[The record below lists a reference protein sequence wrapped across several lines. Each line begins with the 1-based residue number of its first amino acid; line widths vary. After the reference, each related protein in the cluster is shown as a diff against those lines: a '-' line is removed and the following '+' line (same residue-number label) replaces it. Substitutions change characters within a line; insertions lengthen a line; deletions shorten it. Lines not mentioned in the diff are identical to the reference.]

1 MFPYPSGNIHMGH
14 VRNYVIGD
22 ICARYHK
29 LKGDEVIHPM
39 GWDAFGLPAEN
50 AAIQFK
56 THPKDWTLTNIK
68 NMKDQLLKL
77 SLDLDWDKELATCNE
92 DYYRYQQE
100 LFVDLYNAGLAYKKD
115 AIVNWDP
122 VDQTVLANE
131 QVIDGKGW
139 RTGAIVEKKKLSQW
153 FFKITDYAEELLNDL
168 DKLTLWPEKVKT
180 MQRNWIGKSTGAE
193 IKFKLTAKDK
203 YLNIFT
209 TRPDTIYGATFIA
222 VSINHQIVSEILDN
236 DSIVKIRKSFEDADG
251 DKEKIGV
258 NLNMGCKHP
267 ILDKEIPVYV
277 ANFVLDNYGEG
288 AIFGCPAHDERD
300 YEFAKKYNLPI
311 IKVID
316 CLDTELPYAGDGK
329 VINSPILEGLRKEEA
344 IDKIIKYF
352 SESGIGHQK
361 INYKIRDWGVSRQRY
376 WGCPIPVIYYEDGS
390 YRVLE
395 KSELPVYLPYDI
407 NLEDKGNA
415 LLNKKSWREVIC
427 PKTNKKAY
435 RETDTLD
442 TFVDSS
448 WYYIRFLNSK
458 LNKPF
463 DPLQADEFLPVDKY
477 IGGIEHAILHL
488 LYSRFFMK
496 ALRDIYSLKI
506 DEPFKQLFTQG
517 MITHKTFK
525 TLDNEWVMP
534 KDVVTKDGKLLKNK
548 TGEKVQEGPSE
559 KMSKSKKNV
568 VEPDEI
574 LENYG
579 IDATRVFMISDSPP
593 DRELEW
599 TDEGIQSSKN
609 LVNRIRRYFSNKKG
623 SVNLEIEKEVEKFI
637 DNVEKNILN
646 FSLNKCVANIY
657 TLFNYL
663 EKKNV
668 YLNNNQLS
676 KKILICLFPIVPELS
691 KSLNET
697 LFQSNNFEKW
707 PIVDKDLLIEN
718 KIKLPVQIHGKLITT
733 IDTTKGYSEKEI
745 LKSIYQLD
753 KIKNKMQ
760 NKKVTKV
767 INVQDKI
774 INIIIN

>member
-1 MFPYPSGNIHMGH
+1 M
-14 VRNYVIGD
+14 
-22 ICARYHK
+22 
-29 LKGDEVIHPM
+29 
-39 GWDAFGLPAEN
+39 
-50 AAIQFK
+50 
-56 THPKDWTLTNIK
+56 
-68 NMKDQLLKL
+68 
-77 SLDLDWDKELATCNE
+77 
-92 DYYRYQQE
+92 
-100 LFVDLYNAGLAYKKD
+100 
-115 AIVNWDP
+115 
-122 VDQTVLANE
+122 
-131 QVIDGKGW
+131 
-139 RTGAIVEKKKLSQW
+139 
-153 FFKITDYAEELLNDL
+153 
-168 DKLTLWPEKVKT
+168 
-180 MQRNWIGKSTGAE
+180 
-193 IKFKLTAKDK
+193 
-203 YLNIFT
+203 
-209 TRPDTIYGATFIA
+209 
-222 VSINHQIVSEILDN
+222 
-236 DSIVKIRKSFEDADG
+236 
-251 DKEKIGV
+251 
-258 NLNMGCKHP
+258 
-267 ILDKEIPVYV
+267 
-277 ANFVLDNYGEG
+277 
-288 AIFGCPAHDERD
+288 
-300 YEFAKKYNLPI
+300 
-311 IKVID
+311 
-316 CLDTELPYAGDGK
+316 
-329 VINSPILEGLRKEEA
+329 RKEEA

-352 SESGIGHQK
+352 SESGIGYQK

-623 SVNLEIEKEVEKFI
+623 SVNLEIEKEVERFI

-668 YLNNNQLS
+668 YLNDNQLS